1 MIFGKKKEDKE
12 LDKELVKEALETSG
26 DLMSLKVPF
35 LEVRALPLGVAVQ
48 AGSMKSAVNIAKKY
62 LGFTDKAIED
72 IMAILRETS
81 HKIEP
86 ILIEC
91 KERAENENEE
101 KDEA

>member
-1 MIFGKKKEDKE
+1 MIFGKKKE
-12 LDKELVKEALETSG
+12 LDKELVKEALETSE
-26 DLMSLKVPF
+26 DLMSLKVLF
-35 LEVRALPLGVAVQ
+35 LEVRALPFGIAVQ
-48 AGSMKSAVNIAKKY
+48 AGSMKPAVNIAKKH

-86 ILIEC
+86 ILQEC

-101 KDEA
+101 KDKA